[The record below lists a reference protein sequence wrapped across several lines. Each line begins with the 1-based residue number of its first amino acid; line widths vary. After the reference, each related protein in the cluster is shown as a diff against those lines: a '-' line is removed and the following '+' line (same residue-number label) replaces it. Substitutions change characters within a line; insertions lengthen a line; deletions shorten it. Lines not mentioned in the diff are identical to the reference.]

1 MTEPD
6 AIIRRVG
13 SSEPMSIAE
22 LRRAHA
28 LLGRHVQTGRM
39 DVLAARLRVA
49 IRLEQLGA

>member
-6 AIIRRVG
+6 DIIRRVS
-13 SSEPMSIAE
+13 SSEPMSVAE
-22 LRRAHA
+22 LQRAHA
-28 LLGRHVQTGRM
+28 SLGRYVQSGRP

>member
-6 AIIRRVG
+6 AVIRRV
-13 SSEPMSIAE
+13 SSCEPMTIAE
-22 LRRAHA
+22 LHRAHA
-28 LLGRHVQTGRM
+28 LLGRHVQSGRM